1 MLQITDNFQLYW
13 LTPEWFILV
22 PLVLLYLYWQSK
34 QQTQGGAPRPEPTIA
49 LVESKTATFYHP
61 LADLFVDD
69 ERQKASKNAFNLWVA
84 LIIISFIIAL
94 AQPILR
100 GEKLPD
106 PPPERDIVFLVD
118 TSISMQLKDY
128 QVDGVSVSR
137 MDLLRQLLDQ
147 FASQMQGERISVIIF
162 AEQAFKLVPLS
173 NDQNLIR
180 KMLQRITTSL
190 AGRYS
195 DIGSALLLAL
205 QEAKKQDLQLE
216 EKPRKAQYLVQNKR
230 HQTFILFSDADES
243 RGKVDVHAA
252 AALLAENDIPLFT
265 IAIGGSASSKKATEG
280 GLYHSVNM
288 QLFDDLAE
296 QTKGKSYRVAN
307 SKTLEN
313 AIRDISKLRKI
324 LALQEPQYIQIP
336 LYFYPLFLGLML
348 LFFRQLLIL
357 IGNKG

>member
-1 MLQITDNFQLYW
+1 MENYQLHW
-13 LTPEWFILV
+13 LTPEWFILL
-22 PLVLLYLYWQSK
+22 PLLWLYLIWQSK
-34 QQTQGGAPRPEPTIA
+34 KQAQSQEPTIA
-49 LVESKTATFYHP
+49 LAESKTSTFFHP
-61 LADLFVDD
+61 LAELFTENDT
-69 ERQKASKNAFNLWVA
+69 KKTSKKRFKIWTA
-84 LIIISFIIAL
+84 LIISSFVVAL

-128 QVDGVSVSR
+128 QVDGIAISR

-147 FASQMQGERISVIIF
+147 FASRMKGERISVIIF

-205 QEAKKQDLQLE
+205 QEAKKQELQLE
-216 EKPRKAQYLVQNKR
+216 TQAQHKKR

-252 AALLAENDIPLFT
+252 TALLAENDIPLFT
-265 IAIGGSASSKKATEG
+265 IAIGGSKSEKAKTEG

-288 QLFDDLAE
+288 QLFNYLAD
-296 QTKGKSYRVAN
+296 QTNGKSYRVEN
-307 SKTLEN
+307 SDTLEK
-313 AIRDISKLRKI
+313 AISDISKLRKN
-324 LALQEPQYIQIP
+324 LAIQEPKYIQTP
-336 LYFYPLFLGLML
+336 LYFYPLFLGLLL
-348 LFFRQLLIL
+348 LFLRQLLTL
-357 IGNKG
+357 LSNKR

>member
-1 MLQITDNFQLYW
+1 MGNYQLHW
-13 LTPEWFILV
+13 LTPEWFILL
-22 PLVLLYLYWQSK
+22 PLLWLYLFWLSRRH
-34 QQTQGGAPRPEPTIA
+34 TQNNEPTIA
-49 LVESKTATFYHP
+49 LAMNKTSTFNHP
-61 LADLFVDD
+61 LAELFAEDD
-69 ERQKASKNAFNLWVA
+69 AQKASNKRFKVWIA
-84 LIIISFIIAL
+84 LILSSLIVAL

-128 QVDGVSVSR
+128 QIDGVAISR

-147 FASQMQGERISVIIF
+147 FASRMKGERISVIIF
-162 AEQAFKLVPLS
+162 AEKAFKLVPLS

-180 KMLQRITTSL
+180 KMLQRVTTSL

-216 EKPRKAQYLVQNKR
+216 SQAKTTKR
-230 HQTFILFSDADES
+230 HQTFILFTDADES

-252 AALLAENDIPLFT
+252 SALLAENEIPLFT
-265 IAIGGSASSKKATEG
+265 IAIGGSTSKNKETDG

-288 QLFDDLAE
+288 PLFNQLAE
-296 QTKGKSYRVAN
+296 QTNGKSYRVKN
-307 SKTLEN
+307 SDTLEK
-313 AIRDISKLRKI
+313 AINDISKLRKN
-324 LALQEPQYIQIP
+324 LALQEPKYIQIP
-336 LYFYPLFLGLML
+336 LYFYPLLLGLLL
-348 LFFRQLLIL
+348 LFIMQTKNLVGR
-357 IGNKG
+357 KS

>member
-1 MLQITDNFQLYW
+1 MESYQLHW
-13 LTPEWFILV
+13 LTPEWFILL
-22 PLVLLYLYWQSK
+22 PLLWLYLFWQSK
-34 QQTQGGAPRPEPTIA
+34 KQAQSHAQNNEPTIA
-49 LVESKTATFYHP
+49 LGMSKTSSFHHP
-61 LADLFVDD
+61 LAKLFAENVT
-69 ERQKASKNAFNLWVA
+69 QKASKKRLKIWTA
-84 LIIISFIIAL
+84 LIISSLVVSL

-128 QVDGVSVSR
+128 QVDGVAISR

-147 FASQMQGERISVIIF
+147 FASRMKGERISVIIF
-162 AEQAFKLVPLS
+162 AEQAYKLVPLS

-205 QEAKKQDLQLE
+205 QEAKKQELQLE
-216 EKPRKAQYLVQNKR
+216 NQSKLKKR

-252 AALLAENDIPLFT
+252 TALLVENDIPLFT
-265 IAIGGSASSKKATEG
+265 IAIGGSKSKKAETEG

-296 QTKGKSYRVAN
+296 QTNGKSYRVEN
-307 SKTLEN
+307 SDTLEK
-313 AIRDISKLRKI
+313 AISDISKLRKN
-324 LALQEPQYIQIP
+324 LAIQEPKYIKIP
-336 LYFYPLFLGLML
+336 LYFYPLFLGFLL
-348 LFFRQLLIL
+348 LFLRQLLTL
-357 IGNKG
+357 LSNKR

>member
-1 MLQITDNFQLYW
+1 MENYQLHW
-13 LTPEWFILV
+13 LSPEWFILL
-22 PLVLLYLYWQSK
+22 PLLWLYLFWQSK
-34 QQTQGGAPRPEPTIA
+34 KHNQNNESTLA
-49 LVESKTATFYHP
+49 LAMSKTSTFHHP
-61 LADLFVDD
+61 LAHLFAEDD
-69 ERQKASKNAFNLWVA
+69 AQKSTKKRVKLWA
-84 LIIISFIIAL
+84 GLIISALIIAL

-128 QVDGVSVSR
+128 QIDGVAISR
-137 MDLLRQLLDQ
+137 MNLLRQLLDQ
-147 FASQMQGERISVIIF
+147 FASRMQGERISVIIF

-205 QEAKKQDLQLE
+205 QEAKKQELQLE
-216 EKPRKAQYLVQNKR
+216 GQSQLKKR

-252 AALLAENDIPLFT
+252 AALLAENNIPLFS
-265 IAIGGSASSKKATEG
+265 IAIGGSISTKKETEG

-288 QLFDDLAE
+288 QLFDQLAE
-296 QTKGKSYRVAN
+296 QTNGKSYRVEN
-307 SKTLEN
+307 SDTLEK
-313 AIRDISKLRKI
+313 AIRDISKLRKNI
-324 LALQEPQYIQIP
+324 ALQEPKFIQTP
-336 LYFYPLFLGLML
+336 LYLYPLFLGLLL
-348 LFFRQLLIL
+348 LFLRQLITLV
-357 IGNKG
+357 GNKR

>member
-1 MLQITDNFQLYW
+1 MENYQLHW
-13 LTPEWFILV
+13 LSPEWFILL
-22 PLVLLYLYWQSK
+22 PLLWLYLFWQSK
-34 QQTQGGAPRPEPTIA
+34 KQAQNNEPTIA
-49 LVESKTATFYHP
+49 LAESKTSTFFHP
-61 LADLFVDD
+61 LAELFAEDD
-69 ERQKASKNAFNLWVA
+69 AQKTSKKRFKFWTA
-84 LIIISFIIAL
+84 LIISSLIVAL

-128 QVDGVSVSR
+128 QIDGVSISR

-147 FASQMQGERISVIIF
+147 FASRMKGERISVIIF

-216 EKPRKAQYLVQNKR
+216 NKSAKKR

-243 RGKVDVHAA
+243 RGKVDVHGAT
-252 AALLAENDIPLFT
+252 ALLAENEIPLFT
-265 IAIGGSASSKKATEG
+265 IAIGGSTSDKKETEG

-296 QTKGKSYRVAN
+296 QTKGKSYRVEN
-307 SKTLEN
+307 SDTLEK
-313 AIRDISKLRKI
+313 AISDISKLRKN
-324 LALQEPQYIQIP
+324 LALQEPKYIQTP
-336 LYFYPLFLGLML
+336 LYFYPLFLGLLL
-348 LFFRQLLIL
+348 LFLRQTLTLV
-357 IGNKG
+357 GNKR

>member
-1 MLQITDNFQLYW
+1 
-13 LTPEWFILV
+13 
-22 PLVLLYLYWQSK
+22 
-34 QQTQGGAPRPEPTIA
+34 
-49 LVESKTATFYHP
+49 
-61 LADLFVDD
+61 
-69 ERQKASKNAFNLWVA
+69 
-84 LIIISFIIAL
+84 
-94 AQPILR
+94 
-100 GEKLPD
+100 
-106 PPPERDIVFLVD
+106 LVD

-128 QVDGVSVSR
+128 QVDGIAISR

-147 FASQMQGERISVIIF
+147 FASRMQGERISVIIF
-162 AEQAFKLVPLS
+162 AEQSFKLVPLS

-205 QEAKKQDLQLE
+205 QEAKKQELQLE
-216 EKPRKAQYLVQNKR
+216 TKPQPAQQSQQKKR

-265 IAIGGSASSKKATEG
+265 IAIGGSSSTKKATEG

-288 QLFDDLAE
+288 KLFDDLAE

-307 SKTLEN
+307 SETLEN
-313 AIRDISKLRKI
+313 AISDISKLRKN
-324 LALQEPQYIQIP
+324 LAFQEPKYIQIP
-336 LYFYPLFLGLML
+336 LYFYPLFFGLLL
-348 LFFRQLLIL
+348 LFLRQLLIL
-357 IGNKG
+357 VGYKR

>member
-1 MLQITDNFQLYW
+1 MENYQLHW
-13 LTPEWFILV
+13 LTPEWFILL
-22 PLVLLYLYWQSK
+22 PLLWFYLFWQSK
-34 QQTQGGAPRPEPTIA
+34 KQSRNQSNEPTLA
-49 LVESKTATFYHP
+49 LAMSKTSTYHHP
-61 LADLFVDD
+61 LAELFAED
-69 ERQKASKNAFNLWVA
+69 ETQTSIKKRFKLLAG
-84 LIIISFIIAL
+84 LIISALIIAL

-128 QVDGVSVSR
+128 QIDGVAISR

-147 FASQMQGERISVIIF
+147 FASRMKGERISVIIF

-205 QEAKKQDLQLE
+205 QEAKKQEIELE
-216 EKPRKAQYLVQNKR
+216 SQSQQKKR

-243 RGKVDVHAA
+243 RGKVNVHAA

-265 IAIGGSASSKKATEG
+265 IAIGGSTSEKKETEG

-288 QLFDDLAE
+288 QLFDQLAE
-296 QTKGKSYRVAN
+296 ETQGESYRVEN
-307 SKTLEN
+307 SDTLEK
-313 AIRDISKLRKI
+313 AISDISKLRKN
-324 LALQEPQYIQIP
+324 LALQEPKYIQIP
-336 LYFYPLFLGLML
+336 LYFYPLFLGLLL
-348 LFFRQLLIL
+348 LFFQQLMTLV
-357 IGNKG
+357 GRKR

>member
-1 MLQITDNFQLYW
+1 MGNFQLHW
-13 LTPEWFILV
+13 LTPEWFILL
-22 PLVLLYLYWQSK
+22 PLLWLYLIWQSK
-34 QQTQGGAPRPEPTIA
+34 KQAQNNEPTIA
-49 LVESKTATFYHP
+49 LAMSKTSTFYHP
-61 LADLFVDD
+61 LAELFAEDD
-69 ERQKASKNAFNLWVA
+69 AQKTSKKRFKLWIF
-84 LIIISFIIAL
+84 LILSSLIIAL

-128 QVDGVSVSR
+128 QVGGLAISR

-147 FASQMQGERISVIIF
+147 FASRMEGERISVIIF
-162 AEQAFKLVPLS
+162 AEKAFKLVPLS

-205 QEAKKQDLQLE
+205 QEAKKQELHLE
-216 EKPRKAQYLVQNKR
+216 SQAKTTKR
-230 HQTFILFSDADES
+230 HQTFILFTDADES

-252 AALLAENDIPLFT
+252 SALLAENEIPLFSV
-265 IAIGGSASSKKATEG
+265 AIGGSNSDKKETEG

-296 QTKGKSYRVAN
+296 QTKGKSYRVEN
-307 SKTLEN
+307 SDTLEK
-313 AIRDISKLRKI
+313 AIRDISKLRKNI
-324 LALQEPQYIQIP
+324 ALQEPKYTQTP
-336 LYFYPLFLGLML
+336 LYFYPLLLGLLL
-348 LFFRQLLIL
+348 LFLRQLLTL
-357 IGNKG
+357 VGNKR

>member
-1 MLQITDNFQLYW
+1 MENYQLHW
-13 LTPEWFILV
+13 LTPEWFILL
-22 PLVLLYLYWQSK
+22 PMLWLYLFWQSK
-34 QQTQGGAPRPEPTIA
+34 KQAQGNTQNQEPTLA
-49 LVESKTATFYHP
+49 LAMRKTSSFYHP
-61 LADLFVDD
+61 LAELFTED
-69 ERQKASKNAFNLWVA
+69 EPQKASKNRLSLWVA
-84 LIIISFIIAL
+84 LIISSLIIAL

-128 QVDGVSVSR
+128 QVDGVAISR
-137 MDLLRQLLDQ
+137 MDLLRQLLDK
-147 FASQMQGERISVIIF
+147 FASRMNGERISVIIF
-162 AEQAFKLVPLS
+162 AEQAYKLVPLS

-205 QEAKKQDLQLE
+205 QEAKKQELQLE
-216 EKPRKAQYLVQNKR
+216 SQLQSKQRQPQHKKR

-243 RGKVDVHAA
+243 RGKVDVNAA

-265 IAIGGSASSKKATEG
+265 IAIGGSTSKNKETEG

-296 QTKGKSYRVAN
+296 QTSAKSYRVEN
-307 SKTLEN
+307 SDTLEK
-313 AIRDISKLRKI
+313 AINDISKLRKT
-324 LALQEPQYIQIP
+324 LALQEPQYIQIS
-336 LYFYPLFLGLML
+336 LYFYPLFLGLLL
-348 LFFRQLLIL
+348 LFLRQFLTLV
-357 IGNKG
+357 GNKR